1 MNYQGHIEL
10 VTSIALVIV
19 VFIGNLQSEHSSVKL
34 KAMLQSILAKFCQT
48 RLKTKVGNIRVR
60 KFSRATVEM

>member
-19 VFIGNLQSEHSSVKL
+19 VFIGNPAIRTQFR
-34 KAMLQSILAKFCQT
+34 KA
-48 RLKTKVGNIRVR
+48 
-60 KFSRATVEM
+60 